1 VVEKATRQA
10 EVMGLNPM
18 ATECAKNAAICDFGW
33 LGGWLTDGGPPPI
46 KKIILLYFFYF
57 LFDIMI
63 SKKNEPPLRIVF
75 VETAS
80 PPPL

>member
-46 KKIILLYFFYF
+46 KKNNFSIFF
-57 LFDIMI
+57 LFFI
-63 SKKNEPPLRIVF
+63 
-75 VETAS
+75 
-80 PPPL
+80 